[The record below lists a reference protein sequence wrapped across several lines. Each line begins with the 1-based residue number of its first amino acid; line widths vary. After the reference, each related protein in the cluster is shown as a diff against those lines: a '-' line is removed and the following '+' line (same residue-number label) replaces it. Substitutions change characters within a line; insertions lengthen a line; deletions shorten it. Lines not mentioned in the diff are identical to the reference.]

1 MKLGMHLEQKQII
14 SQQMIQTLKVL
25 EMNVT
30 ELEAYLTR
38 LSAENPVV
46 ELEPSEYR
54 KETEDLALA
63 RQAEFERKLEWLS
76 SADRQNRTYYAD
88 DAPDQGLNAV
98 QDPASSGETLAEHL
112 HTQLLLK
119 EYTAR
124 DFQIL
129 DFMARSL
136 DSRGYFTE
144 PLSVIMEHFSVTGDE
159 AESLLGKLQELEP
172 AGVGARDLKE
182 CLLLQLRRYSGDLS
196 FHFGA
201 GGVSSALT
209 AEEILRSAKTTE
221 LAEQLV
227 LHHLEDIARNH
238 IDLIARKCGTSV
250 PEVEAACG
258 LIRRL
263 NPKPGN
269 AFSDGR
275 VLPYV
280 RPDVIVIRRDISSVQ
295 ENSISSREAGVSA
308 REDDITVRREDI
320 PAREDTPAQAADAR
334 EADAGQFD
342 VLVND
347 YQCPRLSVNSFY
359 EALAQ
364 ETDDPEAKKYLREKL
379 AQIAQA
385 KADLANRSSTL
396 SRVAGLL
403 VQLQSSFFLRGPG
416 FRSPMVLS
424 DLAVPLS
431 LHESTVSRALK
442 DKYLQCSWGVFPMNY
457 FLNAAAVRKS
467 AEEDGPGTD
476 QVYRALREVIDA
488 EDKRKPL
495 SDEKICAALAERGI
509 NIARRTVNKYRKEL
523 GIPDKSGRKVTG

>member
-124 DFQIL
+124 DFRIL

-144 PLSVIMEHFSVTGDE
+144 PLAIVTEHFSVTEDE
-159 AESLLGKLQELEP
+159 AESLLRKLQELEP

-182 CLLLQLRRYSGDLS
+182 CLLLQLRRHSGDLI
-196 FHFGA
+196 FHFSKDGT
-201 GGVSSALT
+201 SSALT
-209 AEEILRSAKTTE
+209 AEELLESAKMTE

-238 IDLIARKCGTSV
+238 IDLIARKRGTTV
-250 PEVEAACG
+250 PAVEAACS

-275 VLPYV
+275 ALPYV
-280 RPDVIVIRRDISSVQ
+280 RPDVIVIRR
-295 ENSISSREAGVSA
+295 
-308 REDDITVRREDI
+308 EDAPD
-320 PAREDTPAQAADAR
+320 
-334 EADAGQFD
+334 FD

-403 VQLQSSFFLRGPG
+403 VRLQSSFFLRGPG

-424 DLAVPLS
+424 DLAGPLS

-467 AEEDGPGTD
+467 AEEDGTGTD
-476 QVYRALREVIDA
+476 QVYRALQEVIDA

-495 SDEKICAALAERGI
+495 SDEKICAALADRGI
-509 NIARRTVNKYRKEL
+509 QIARRTVNKYRKEL
-523 GIPDKSGRKVTG
+523 GIPDKSGRKVTGDIR

>member
-76 SADRQNRTYYAD
+76 SADRQNRIYYAD

-98 QDPASSGETLAEHL
+98 QDPASSGETLVEHL
-112 HTQLLLK
+112 HAQLLLK
-119 EYTAR
+119 ECSR
-124 DFQIL
+124 REFRIL
-129 DFMARSL
+129 DFIARSL

-144 PLSVIMEHFSVTGDE
+144 PLSVITERFSVSEDE
-159 AESLLGKLQELEP
+159 AEAALRKLQELEP
-172 AGVGARDLKE
+172 AGVGARGLKE

-196 FHFGA
+196 FHFGKD
-201 GGVSSALT
+201 GTSSALT
-209 AEEILRSAKTTE
+209 AEELLESAKMTE

-238 IDLIARKCGTSV
+238 IDLIARKRGTTV
-250 PEVEAACG
+250 PAVEAACG

-280 RPDVIVIRRDISSVQ
+280 RPDVIVIRREDAPEQAVD
-295 ENSISSREAGVSA
+295 SISAQA
-308 REDDITVRREDI
+308 
-320 PAREDTPAQAADAR
+320 EDTR
-334 EADAGQFD
+334 EVDAGQFD

-403 VQLQSSFFLRGPG
+403 VRLQSSFFLRGPG

-424 DLAVPLS
+424 DLAGPLS

-467 AEEDGPGTD
+467 AEKDGPGTD

-495 SDEKICAALAERGI
+495 SDEKICAALADRGI
-509 NIARRTVNKYRKEL
+509 QIARRTVNKYRKEL
-523 GIPDKSGRKVTG
+523 GIPDKSGRKVTGDIR

>member
-98 QDPASSGETLAEHL
+98 QDPASSGETLAEQL

-124 DFQIL
+124 DFRIL

-144 PLSVIMEHFSVTGDE
+144 PLAIVTEHFSVTEDE
-159 AESLLGKLQELEP
+159 AESLLRKLQELEP

-182 CLLLQLRRYSGDLS
+182 CLLLQLRRHSGDLI
-196 FHFGA
+196 FHFSKDGT
-201 GGVSSALT
+201 SSALT
-209 AEEILRSAKTTE
+209 AEELLESAKMTE

-238 IDLIARKCGTSV
+238 IDLIARKRGTTV
-250 PEVEAACG
+250 PAVEAACS

-275 VLPYV
+275 ALPYV
-280 RPDVIVIRRDISSVQ
+280 RPDVIVIRR
-295 ENSISSREAGVSA
+295 
-308 REDDITVRREDI
+308 EDAPD
-320 PAREDTPAQAADAR
+320 
-334 EADAGQFD
+334 FD

-403 VQLQSSFFLRGPG
+403 VRLQSSFFLRGPG

-424 DLAVPLS
+424 DLAGPLS

-467 AEEDGPGTD
+467 AEEDGTGTD

-495 SDEKICAALAERGI
+495 SDEKICAALADRGI
-509 NIARRTVNKYRKEL
+509 QIARRTVNKYRKEL
-523 GIPDKSGRKVTG
+523 GIPDKSGRKVTGDIR

>member
-124 DFQIL
+124 DFRIL

-144 PLSVIMEHFSVTGDE
+144 PLSIVTEHFSVTEDE
-159 AESLLGKLQELEP
+159 AESLLRKLQELEP

-201 GGVSSALT
+201 GGISSALT
-209 AEEILRSAKTTE
+209 AEELLESAKMTE

-238 IDLIARKCGTSV
+238 IDLIARKRGTTV
-250 PEVEAACG
+250 PAVEAACS

-275 VLPYV
+275 ALPYV
-280 RPDVIVIRRDISSVQ
+280 RPDVIVIRR
-295 ENSISSREAGVSA
+295 
-308 REDDITVRREDI
+308 EDAPD
-320 PAREDTPAQAADAR
+320 
-334 EADAGQFD
+334 FD

-403 VQLQSSFFLRGPG
+403 VRLQSSFFLRGPG

-424 DLAVPLS
+424 DLAGPLS

-467 AEEDGPGTD
+467 AEEDGTGTD
-476 QVYRALREVIDA
+476 QVYRALQEVIDA

-495 SDEKICAALAERGI
+495 SDEKICAALADRGI
-509 NIARRTVNKYRKEL
+509 QIARRTVNKYRKEL
-523 GIPDKSGRKVTG
+523 GIPDKSGRKVTGDIR

>member
-124 DFQIL
+124 DFRIL

-144 PLSVIMEHFSVTGDE
+144 PLAIVTEHFSVTEDE
-159 AESLLGKLQELEP
+159 AESLLRKLQELEP

-182 CLLLQLRRYSGDLS
+182 CLLLQLRRHSGDLA
-196 FHFGA
+196 FHFGKD
-201 GGVSSALT
+201 GTSSALT
-209 AEEILRSAKTTE
+209 AEELLESAKMTE

-238 IDLIARKCGTSV
+238 IDLIARKRGTTV
-250 PEVEAACG
+250 PAVEAACS

-275 VLPYV
+275 ALPYV
-280 RPDVIVIRRDISSVQ
+280 RPDVIVIRR
-295 ENSISSREAGVSA
+295 
-308 REDDITVRREDI
+308 EDAPD
-320 PAREDTPAQAADAR
+320 
-334 EADAGQFD
+334 FD

-385 KADLANRSSTL
+385 KADLVNRSSTL

-403 VQLQSSFFLRGPG
+403 VRLQSSFFLRGPG

-424 DLAVPLS
+424 DLAGPLS

-467 AEEDGPGTD
+467 AEEDGTGTD
-476 QVYRALREVIDA
+476 QVYRALQEVIDA

-495 SDEKICAALAERGI
+495 SDEKICAALADRGI
-509 NIARRTVNKYRKEL
+509 QIARRTVNKYRKEL
-523 GIPDKSGRKVTG
+523 GIPDKSGRKVTGDIR

>member
-63 RQAEFERKLEWLS
+63 QQAEFERKLEWLS

-124 DFQIL
+124 DFRIL

-144 PLSVIMEHFSVTGDE
+144 PLAIVTEHFSVTEDE
-159 AESLLGKLQELEP
+159 AESLLRKLQELEP

-182 CLLLQLRRYSGDLS
+182 CLLLQLRRHSGDLA
-196 FHFGA
+196 FHFGKD
-201 GGVSSALT
+201 GTSSALT
-209 AEEILRSAKTTE
+209 AEELLESAKMTE

-238 IDLIARKCGTSV
+238 IDLIARKRGTTV
-250 PEVEAACG
+250 PAVEAACS

-275 VLPYV
+275 ALPYV
-280 RPDVIVIRRDISSVQ
+280 RPDVIVIRR
-295 ENSISSREAGVSA
+295 
-308 REDDITVRREDI
+308 EDAPD
-320 PAREDTPAQAADAR
+320 
-334 EADAGQFD
+334 FD

-385 KADLANRSSTL
+385 KADLVNRSSTL

-403 VQLQSSFFLRGPG
+403 VRLQSSFFLRGPG

-424 DLAVPLS
+424 DLAGPLS

-467 AEEDGPGTD
+467 AEEDGTGTD
-476 QVYRALREVIDA
+476 QVYRALQEVIDA

-495 SDEKICAALAERGI
+495 SDEKICAALADRGI
-509 NIARRTVNKYRKEL
+509 QIARRTVNKYRKEL
-523 GIPDKSGRKVTG
+523 GIPDKSGRKVTGDIR

>member
-30 ELEAYLTR
+30 ELESYLTR

-98 QDPASSGETLAEHL
+98 QDPASSGETLAEQL

-124 DFQIL
+124 DFRIL

-144 PLSVIMEHFSVTGDE
+144 PLAIVTEHFSVTEDE
-159 AESLLGKLQELEP
+159 AESLLRKLQELEP

-182 CLLLQLRRYSGDLS
+182 CLLLQLRRHSGDLI
-196 FHFGA
+196 FHFSKDGT
-201 GGVSSALT
+201 SSALT
-209 AEEILRSAKTTE
+209 AEELLESAKMTE

-238 IDLIARKCGTSV
+238 IDLIARKRGTTV
-250 PEVEAACG
+250 PAIEAACS

-275 VLPYV
+275 ALPYV
-280 RPDVIVIRRDISSVQ
+280 RPDVIVIRR
-295 ENSISSREAGVSA
+295 
-308 REDDITVRREDI
+308 
-320 PAREDTPAQAADAR
+320 ADAP
-334 EADAGQFD
+334 DFD

-403 VQLQSSFFLRGPG
+403 VRLQSSFFLRGPG

-424 DLAVPLS
+424 DLAGPLS

-467 AEEDGPGTD
+467 AEEDGTGTD
-476 QVYRALREVIDA
+476 QVYRALQEVIDA

-495 SDEKICAALAERGI
+495 SDEKICAALADRGI
-509 NIARRTVNKYRKEL
+509 QIARRTVNKYRKEL
-523 GIPDKSGRKVTG
+523 GIPDKSGRKVTGDIR

>member
-98 QDPASSGETLAEHL
+98 QDPASSGETLAEQL

-124 DFQIL
+124 DFRIL

-144 PLSVIMEHFSVTGDE
+144 PLAIVTEHFSVTEDE
-159 AESLLGKLQELEP
+159 AESLLRKLQELEP

-182 CLLLQLRRYSGDLS
+182 CLLLQLRRHSGDLA
-196 FHFGA
+196 FHFGKD
-201 GGVSSALT
+201 GTSSALT
-209 AEEILRSAKTTE
+209 AEELLESAKMTE

-238 IDLIARKCGTSV
+238 IDLIARKRGTTV
-250 PEVEAACG
+250 PAIEAACS

-275 VLPYV
+275 ALPYV
-280 RPDVIVIRRDISSVQ
+280 RPDVIVIRR
-295 ENSISSREAGVSA
+295 
-308 REDDITVRREDI
+308 EDAPD
-320 PAREDTPAQAADAR
+320 
-334 EADAGQFD
+334 FD

-385 KADLANRSSTL
+385 KADLVNRSSTL

-403 VQLQSSFFLRGPG
+403 VRLQSSFFLRGPG

-424 DLAVPLS
+424 DLAGPLS

-467 AEEDGPGTD
+467 AEEDGTGTD
-476 QVYRALREVIDA
+476 QVYRALQEVIDA

-495 SDEKICAALAERGI
+495 SDEKICAALADRGI
-509 NIARRTVNKYRKEL
+509 QIARRTVNKYRKEL
-523 GIPDKSGRKVTG
+523 GIPDKSGRKVTGDIR

>member
-112 HTQLLLK
+112 HAQLLLK
-119 EYTAR
+119 ECSR
-124 DFQIL
+124 REFRIL
-129 DFMARSL
+129 DFIARSL

-144 PLSVIMEHFSVTGDE
+144 PLSVITERFSVSEDE
-159 AESLLGKLQELEP
+159 AEAALRKLQELEP

-238 IDLIARKCGTSV
+238 IDLIARKCGTTV

-275 VLPYV
+275 ALPYV
-280 RPDVIVIRRDISSVQ
+280 RPDVIVIRR
-295 ENSISSREAGVSA
+295 
-308 REDDITVRREDI
+308 EDAPD
-320 PAREDTPAQAADAR
+320 
-334 EADAGQFD
+334 FD

-396 SRVAGLL
+396 SRVAELL
-403 VQLQSSFFLRGPG
+403 VRLQSSFFLRGPG

-523 GIPDKSGRKVTG
+523 GIPDKSGRKVTGDIR

>member
-124 DFQIL
+124 DFRIL

-144 PLSVIMEHFSVTGDE
+144 PLAIVTEHFSVTEDE
-159 AESLLGKLQELEP
+159 AESLLRKLQELEP

-196 FHFGA
+196 FHLGA
-201 GGVSSALT
+201 GGISSALT
-209 AEEILRSAKTTE
+209 AEEILESAKMTE
-221 LAEQLV
+221 LAEKLV

-295 ENSISSREAGVSA
+295 KNAVSAQASGVSA
-308 REDDITVRREDI
+308 
-320 PAREDTPAQAADAR
+320 QAKDAR

-379 AQIAQA
+379 SQIAQA

-403 VQLQSSFFLRGPG
+403 VRLQSSFFLRGPG

-424 DLAVPLS
+424 DLAGPLS

-457 FLNAAAVRKS
+457 FLNAAAGKKN
-467 AEEDGPGTD
+467 AEEDGTGTD

-495 SDEKICAALAERGI
+495 SDEKICAALADRGI
-509 NIARRTVNKYRKEL
+509 QIARRTVNKYRKEL
-523 GIPDKSGRKVTG
+523 GIPDKSGRKVTGDIR

>member
-30 ELEAYLTR
+30 ELESYLTR

-124 DFQIL
+124 DFLIL

-144 PLSVIMEHFSVTGDE
+144 PLAIVTEHFSVTEDE
-159 AESLLGKLQELEP
+159 AESLLRKLQELEP

-182 CLLLQLRRYSGDLS
+182 CLLLQLRRHSGDLI
-196 FHFGA
+196 FHFSKDGT
-201 GGVSSALT
+201 SSALT
-209 AEEILRSAKTTE
+209 AEDLLESAKMTE

-238 IDLIARKCGTSV
+238 IDLIARKRGTTV
-250 PEVEAACG
+250 PAVEAACS

-275 VLPYV
+275 ALPYV
-280 RPDVIVIRRDISSVQ
+280 RPDVIVIRR
-295 ENSISSREAGVSA
+295 
-308 REDDITVRREDI
+308 EDAPD
-320 PAREDTPAQAADAR
+320 
-334 EADAGQFD
+334 FD

-403 VQLQSSFFLRGPG
+403 VRLQSSFFLRGPG

-424 DLAVPLS
+424 DLAGPLS

-457 FLNAAAVRKS
+457 FLNAAAVRS
-467 AEEDGPGTD
+467 RSPGGP
-476 QVYRALREVIDA
+476 
-488 EDKRKPL
+488 
-495 SDEKICAALAERGI
+495 
-509 NIARRTVNKYRKEL
+509 
-523 GIPDKSGRKVTG
+523 

>member
-1 MKLGMHLEQKQII
+1 MKLGIHLEQKQII

-119 EYTAR
+119 EYSAR
-124 DFQIL
+124 DFRIL

-136 DSRGYFTE
+136 DSRGYFIE
-144 PLSVIMEHFSVTGDE
+144 PLSVITEHFSVTEDA
-159 AESLLGKLQELEP
+159 AESLLRKLQELEP

-196 FHFGA
+196 FHFGKDRA
-201 GGVSSALT
+201 SSALT
-209 AEEILRSAKTTE
+209 AEELLESAKMTE

-238 IDLIARKCGTSV
+238 IDLIARKRGTTV
-250 PEVEAACG
+250 PAVEAACS

-275 VLPYV
+275 ALPYV
-280 RPDVIVIRRDISSVQ
+280 RPDVIVIRR
-295 ENSISSREAGVSA
+295 
-308 REDDITVRREDI
+308 EDAPD
-320 PAREDTPAQAADAR
+320 
-334 EADAGQFD
+334 FD

-359 EALAQ
+359 ETLAQ

-403 VQLQSSFFLRGPG
+403 VRLQSSFFLRGPG

-424 DLAVPLS
+424 DLAGPLS

-476 QVYRALREVIDA
+476 QVYRALQEVIDA

-495 SDEKICAALAERGI
+495 SDEKICAALADRGI
-509 NIARRTVNKYRKEL
+509 QIARRTVNKYRKEL

>member
-98 QDPASSGETLAEHL
+98 QDPASSGETLAEQL

-124 DFQIL
+124 DFRIL

-144 PLSVIMEHFSVTGDE
+144 PLAIVTEHFSVTEDE
-159 AESLLGKLQELEP
+159 AESLLRKLQELEP

-182 CLLLQLRRYSGDLS
+182 CLLLQLRRHSGDLI
-196 FHFGA
+196 FHFSKDGT
-201 GGVSSALT
+201 SSALT
-209 AEEILRSAKTTE
+209 AEELLESAKMTE

-238 IDLIARKCGTSV
+238 IDLIARKRGTTV
-250 PEVEAACG
+250 PAVEAACS

-275 VLPYV
+275 ALPYV
-280 RPDVIVIRRDISSVQ
+280 RPDVIVIRR
-295 ENSISSREAGVSA
+295 
-308 REDDITVRREDI
+308 EDAPD
-320 PAREDTPAQAADAR
+320 
-334 EADAGQFD
+334 FD

-403 VQLQSSFFLRGPG
+403 VRLQSSFFLRGPG

-424 DLAVPLS
+424 DLAGPLS

-467 AEEDGPGTD
+467 AEEDGTGTD
-476 QVYRALREVIDA
+476 QVYRALQEVIDA

-509 NIARRTVNKYRKEL
+509 QIARRTVNKYRKEL
-523 GIPDKSGRKVTG
+523 GIPDKSGRKVTGDIR

>member
-124 DFQIL
+124 DFRIL

-144 PLSVIMEHFSVTGDE
+144 PLAIVTEHFSVTEDE
-159 AESLLGKLQELEP
+159 AESLLRKLQELEP

-182 CLLLQLRRYSGDLS
+182 CLLLQLRRHSGDLI
-196 FHFGA
+196 FHFGKD
-201 GGVSSALT
+201 GTSSALT
-209 AEEILRSAKTTE
+209 AEELLESAKMTE

-238 IDLIARKCGTSV
+238 IDLIARKRGTTV
-250 PEVEAACG
+250 PAVEAACS

-275 VLPYV
+275 ALPYV
-280 RPDVIVIRRDISSVQ
+280 HPDVSVIRREDGPEHAVDNISAQAS
-295 ENSISSREAGVSA
+295 GVSA
-308 REDDITVRREDI
+308 
-320 PAREDTPAQAADAR
+320 Q
-334 EADAGQFD
+334 EADAGQFN

-347 YQCPRLSVNSFY
+347 YQCPLLSVNSFY

-403 VQLQSSFFLRGPG
+403 VRLQSSFFLRGPG

-424 DLAVPLS
+424 DLAGPLS

-457 FLNAAAVRKS
+457 FLNAAAGKNN
-467 AEEDGPGTD
+467 AEEDGTGTD

-495 SDEKICAALAERGI
+495 SDEKICAALADRGI
-509 NIARRTVNKYRKEL
+509 QIARRTVNKYRKEL
-523 GIPDKSGRKVTG
+523 GIPDKSGRKVTGDIR

>member
-63 RQAEFERKLEWLS
+63 RQTEFERKLEWLS

-112 HTQLLLK
+112 HAQLLLK
-119 EYTAR
+119 ECSRR
-124 DFQIL
+124 DFRIL
-129 DFMARSL
+129 DFIARSL

-144 PLSVIMEHFSVTGDE
+144 PLSVITERFSVSEDE
-159 AESLLGKLQELEP
+159 AESLLLKLQELEP

-182 CLLLQLRRYSGDLS
+182 CLLLQLRRYSGDLVL
-196 FHFGA
+196 HFGK
-201 GGVSSALT
+201 GGASSALT
-209 AEEILRSAKTTE
+209 AEELLESAKMTE

-238 IDLIARKCGTSV
+238 IDLIARKRGTTV
-250 PEVEAACG
+250 PAVEAACR

-280 RPDVIVIRRDISSVQ
+280 RPDVIVLRK
-295 ENSISSREAGVSA
+295 
-308 REDDITVRREDI
+308 DDAPD
-320 PAREDTPAQAADAR
+320 
-334 EADAGQFD
+334 FD

-396 SRVAGLL
+396 SRVAELL
-403 VQLQSSFFLRGPG
+403 VRLQSSFFLRGPG

-424 DLAVPLS
+424 DLAGPLS

-457 FLNAAAVRKS
+457 FLNAAAGKKNT
-467 AEEDGPGTD
+467 EEEGPGTD

-509 NIARRTVNKYRKEL
+509 QIARRTVNKYRKEL

>member
-124 DFQIL
+124 DFRIL

-144 PLSVIMEHFSVTGDE
+144 PLAIVTEHFSVTEDE
-159 AESLLGKLQELEP
+159 AESLLRKLQELEP

-182 CLLLQLRRYSGDLS
+182 CLLLQLRRHSGDLI
-196 FHFGA
+196 FHFSKDGT
-201 GGVSSALT
+201 SSALT
-209 AEEILRSAKTTE
+209 AEELLESAKMTE

-238 IDLIARKCGTSV
+238 IDLIARKRGTTV
-250 PEVEAACG
+250 PAVEAACS

-275 VLPYV
+275 ALPYV
-280 RPDVIVIRRDISSVQ
+280 RPDVIVIRR
-295 ENSISSREAGVSA
+295 
-308 REDDITVRREDI
+308 EDAPD
-320 PAREDTPAQAADAR
+320 
-334 EADAGQFD
+334 FD

-385 KADLANRSSTL
+385 KADLVNRSSTL

-403 VQLQSSFFLRGPG
+403 VRLQSSFFLRGPG

-424 DLAVPLS
+424 DLAGPLS

-467 AEEDGPGTD
+467 AEEDGTGTD
-476 QVYRALREVIDA
+476 QVYRALQEVIDA

-495 SDEKICAALAERGI
+495 SDEKICAALADRGI
-509 NIARRTVNKYRKEL
+509 QIARRTVNKYRKEL
-523 GIPDKSGRKVTG
+523 GIPDKSGRKVTGDIR

>member
-112 HTQLLLK
+112 HSQLLLK
-119 EYTAR
+119 ECSGR
-124 DFQIL
+124 EFQIL
-129 DFMARSL
+129 DFIARSL

-144 PLSVIMEHFSVTGDE
+144 PLAIVTEHFSVTEDE
-159 AESLLGKLQELEP
+159 AESLLRKLQELEP

-182 CLLLQLRRYSGDLS
+182 CLLLQLRRHSGDLI
-196 FHFGA
+196 FHFSKDGT
-201 GGVSSALT
+201 SSALT
-209 AEEILRSAKTTE
+209 AEELLESAKMTE

-238 IDLIARKCGTSV
+238 IDLIARKRGTTV
-250 PEVEAACG
+250 PAVEAACS

-275 VLPYV
+275 ALPYV
-280 RPDVIVIRRDISSVQ
+280 RPDVIVIRR
-295 ENSISSREAGVSA
+295 
-308 REDDITVRREDI
+308 EDAPD
-320 PAREDTPAQAADAR
+320 
-334 EADAGQFD
+334 FD

-403 VQLQSSFFLRGPG
+403 VRLQSSFFLRGPG

-424 DLAVPLS
+424 DLAGPLS

-467 AEEDGPGTD
+467 AEEDGTGTD
-476 QVYRALREVIDA
+476 QVYRALQEVIDA

-509 NIARRTVNKYRKEL
+509 QIARRTVNKYRKEL
-523 GIPDKSGRKVTG
+523 GIPDKSGRKVTGDIR

>member
-124 DFQIL
+124 DFRIL

-144 PLSVIMEHFSVTGDE
+144 PLAIVTEHFSVTEDE
-159 AESLLGKLQELEP
+159 AESLLRKLQELEP

-201 GGVSSALT
+201 GGISSALT
-209 AEEILRSAKTTE
+209 AEEILESAKTTE
-221 LAEQLV
+221 LAEKLV

-275 VLPYV
+275 ALPYV
-280 RPDVIVIRRDISSVQ
+280 RPDVIVIRR
-295 ENSISSREAGVSA
+295 
-308 REDDITVRREDI
+308 
-320 PAREDTPAQAADAR
+320 EDTPD
-334 EADAGQFD
+334 FD

-403 VQLQSSFFLRGPG
+403 VRLQSSFFLRGPG

-424 DLAVPLS
+424 DLAGPLS

-495 SDEKICAALAERGI
+495 SDEKICAALADRGI
-509 NIARRTVNKYRKEL
+509 QIARRTVNKYRKEL

>member
-98 QDPASSGETLAEHL
+98 QDPASSGETLAEQL

-124 DFQIL
+124 DFRIL

-144 PLSVIMEHFSVTGDE
+144 PLAIVTEHFSVTEDE
-159 AESLLGKLQELEP
+159 AESLLRKLQELEP

-182 CLLLQLRRYSGDLS
+182 CLLLQLRRHSGDLI
-196 FHFGA
+196 FHFSKDGT
-201 GGVSSALT
+201 SSALT
-209 AEEILRSAKTTE
+209 AEELLESAKMTE

-238 IDLIARKCGTSV
+238 IDLIARKRGTTV
-250 PEVEAACG
+250 PAVEAACS

-275 VLPYV
+275 ALPYV
-280 RPDVIVIRRDISSVQ
+280 RPDVIVIRR
-295 ENSISSREAGVSA
+295 
-308 REDDITVRREDI
+308 EDAPD
-320 PAREDTPAQAADAR
+320 
-334 EADAGQFD
+334 FD

-403 VQLQSSFFLRGPG
+403 VRLQSSFFLRGPG

-424 DLAVPLS
+424 DLAGPLS

-467 AEEDGPGTD
+467 AEEDGTGTD

-509 NIARRTVNKYRKEL
+509 QIARRTVNKYRKEL

>member
-46 ELEPSEYR
+46 ELE
-54 KETEDLALA
+54 
-63 RQAEFERKLEWLS
+63 RKLEWLS

-88 DAPDQGLNAV
+88 DAPDHGLNAV

-124 DFQIL
+124 DFRIL

-144 PLSVIMEHFSVTGDE
+144 PLSIITEHFSVTEDE
-159 AESLLGKLQELEP
+159 AESLLRKLQELEP

-182 CLLLQLRRYSGDLS
+182 CLLLQLRRHSGDLI
-196 FHFGA
+196 FHFSKDGT
-201 GGVSSALT
+201 SSALT
-209 AEEILRSAKTTE
+209 AEELLESAKMTE

-238 IDLIARKCGTSV
+238 IDLIARKRGTTV
-250 PEVEAACG
+250 PAVEAACS

-275 VLPYV
+275 ALPYV
-280 RPDVIVIRRDISSVQ
+280 RPDVIVIRR
-295 ENSISSREAGVSA
+295 
-308 REDDITVRREDI
+308 EDAPD
-320 PAREDTPAQAADAR
+320 
-334 EADAGQFD
+334 FD

-396 SRVAGLL
+396 SRVAELL
-403 VQLQSSFFLRGPG
+403 VRLQSSFFLRGPG
-416 FRSPMVLS
+416 FRSPMALS
-424 DLAVPLS
+424 DLAGPLS

-495 SDEKICAALAERGI
+495 SDEKICAALADRGI
-509 NIARRTVNKYRKEL
+509 QIARRTVNKYRKEL
-523 GIPDKSGRKVTG
+523 GIPDKSGRKVTGDIR

>member
-124 DFQIL
+124 DFLIL

-144 PLSVIMEHFSVTGDE
+144 PLAIVTEHFSVTEDE
-159 AESLLGKLQELEP
+159 AESLLRKLQELEP

-182 CLLLQLRRYSGDLS
+182 CLLLQLRRHSGDLI
-196 FHFGA
+196 FHFSKDGT
-201 GGVSSALT
+201 SSALT
-209 AEEILRSAKTTE
+209 AEELLESAKMTE

-238 IDLIARKCGTSV
+238 IDLIARKRGTTV
-250 PEVEAACG
+250 PAVEAACS

-275 VLPYV
+275 ALPYV
-280 RPDVIVIRRDISSVQ
+280 RPDVIVIRR
-295 ENSISSREAGVSA
+295 
-308 REDDITVRREDI
+308 EDAPD
-320 PAREDTPAQAADAR
+320 
-334 EADAGQFD
+334 FD

-385 KADLANRSSTL
+385 KADLVNRSSTL

-403 VQLQSSFFLRGPG
+403 VRLQSSFFLRGPG

-424 DLAVPLS
+424 DLAGPLS

-467 AEEDGPGTD
+467 AEEDGTGTD
-476 QVYRALREVIDA
+476 QVYRALQEVIDA

-495 SDEKICAALAERGI
+495 SDEKICAALADRGI
-509 NIARRTVNKYRKEL
+509 QIARRTVNKYRKEL
-523 GIPDKSGRKVTG
+523 GIPDKSGRKVTGDIR

>member
-30 ELEAYLTR
+30 GLEAYLTR

-54 KETEDLALA
+54 KETEDMALA

-119 EYTAR
+119 ECSR
-124 DFQIL
+124 REFRIL
-129 DFMARSL
+129 DFIARSL

-144 PLSVIMEHFSVTGDE
+144 PLSVITERFSVSEDE
-159 AESLLGKLQELEP
+159 AEAALRKLQELEP

-196 FHFGA
+196 FHFGKD
-201 GGVSSALT
+201 GTSSALT
-209 AEEILRSAKTTE
+209 AEELLESAKVTE

-238 IDLIARKCGTSV
+238 IDLIARKRGTTV
-250 PEVEAACG
+250 PAVEAACG

-280 RPDVIVIRRDISSVQ
+280 RPDVIVIRRKD
-295 ENSISSREAGVSA
+295 A
-308 REDDITVRREDI
+308 
-320 PAREDTPAQAADAR
+320 PAREDGVSAQAKDAW
-334 EADAGQFD
+334 EDAAGQFD

-403 VQLQSSFFLRGPG
+403 VRLQSSFFLRGPG

-424 DLAVPLS
+424 DLAGPLS

-457 FLNAAAVRKS
+457 FLNAAAVKKNT
-467 AEEDGPGTD
+467 EEDGTGTD

-509 NIARRTVNKYRKEL
+509 QIARRTVNKYRKEL

>member
-30 ELEAYLTR
+30 ELESYLTR

-124 DFQIL
+124 DFRIL

-144 PLSVIMEHFSVTGDE
+144 PLAIVTEHFSVTEDE
-159 AESLLGKLQELEP
+159 AESLLRKLQELEP

-182 CLLLQLRRYSGDLS
+182 CLLLQLRRHSGDLI
-196 FHFGA
+196 FHFSKDGT
-201 GGVSSALT
+201 SSALT
-209 AEEILRSAKTTE
+209 AEDLLESAKMTE

-238 IDLIARKCGTSV
+238 IDLIARKRGTTV
-250 PEVEAACG
+250 PAVEAACS

-275 VLPYV
+275 ALPYV
-280 RPDVIVIRRDISSVQ
+280 RPDVIVIRR
-295 ENSISSREAGVSA
+295 
-308 REDDITVRREDI
+308 EDAPD
-320 PAREDTPAQAADAR
+320 
-334 EADAGQFD
+334 FD

-403 VQLQSSFFLRGPG
+403 VRLQSSFFLRGPG

-424 DLAVPLS
+424 DLAGPLS

-467 AEEDGPGTD
+467 AEEDGTGTD

-495 SDEKICAALAERGI
+495 SDEKICAALADRGI
-509 NIARRTVNKYRKEL
+509 QIARRTVNKYRKEL
-523 GIPDKSGRKVTG
+523 GIPDKSGRKVTGDIR

>member
-124 DFQIL
+124 DFRIL

-144 PLSVIMEHFSVTGDE
+144 PLAIVTEHFSVTEDE
-159 AESLLGKLQELEP
+159 AESLLRKLQELEP

-182 CLLLQLRRYSGDLS
+182 CLLLQLRRHSGDLI
-196 FHFGA
+196 FHFSKDGT
-201 GGVSSALT
+201 SSALT
-209 AEEILRSAKTTE
+209 AEDLLESAKMTE

-238 IDLIARKCGTSV
+238 IDLIARKRGTTV
-250 PEVEAACG
+250 PAVEAACS

-275 VLPYV
+275 ALPYV
-280 RPDVIVIRRDISSVQ
+280 RPDVIVIRR
-295 ENSISSREAGVSA
+295 
-308 REDDITVRREDI
+308 EDAPD
-320 PAREDTPAQAADAR
+320 
-334 EADAGQFD
+334 FD

-403 VQLQSSFFLRGPG
+403 VRLQSSFFLRGPG

-424 DLAVPLS
+424 DLAGPLS

-467 AEEDGPGTD
+467 AEEDGTGTD
-476 QVYRALREVIDA
+476 QVYRALQEVIDA

-509 NIARRTVNKYRKEL
+509 QIARRTVNKYRKEL
-523 GIPDKSGRKVTG
+523 GIPDKSGRKVTGDIR

>member
-98 QDPASSGETLAEHL
+98 QDPASSGETLAEQL

-124 DFQIL
+124 DFLIL

-144 PLSVIMEHFSVTGDE
+144 PLAIVTEHFSVTEDE
-159 AESLLGKLQELEP
+159 AESLLRKLQELEP

-182 CLLLQLRRYSGDLS
+182 CLLLQLRRHSGDLA
-196 FHFGA
+196 FHFGKD
-201 GGVSSALT
+201 GTSSALT
-209 AEEILRSAKTTE
+209 AEELLESAKMTE

-238 IDLIARKCGTSV
+238 IDLIARKRGTTV
-250 PEVEAACG
+250 PAVEAACS

-275 VLPYV
+275 ALPYV
-280 RPDVIVIRRDISSVQ
+280 RPDVIVIRR
-295 ENSISSREAGVSA
+295 
-308 REDDITVRREDI
+308 EDAPD
-320 PAREDTPAQAADAR
+320 
-334 EADAGQFD
+334 FD

-385 KADLANRSSTL
+385 KADLVNRSSTL

-403 VQLQSSFFLRGPG
+403 VRLQSSFFLRGPG

-424 DLAVPLS
+424 DLAGPLS

-467 AEEDGPGTD
+467 AEEDGTGTD
-476 QVYRALREVIDA
+476 QVYRALQEVIDA

-495 SDEKICAALAERGI
+495 SDEKICAALADRGI
-509 NIARRTVNKYRKEL
+509 QIARRTVNKYRKEL
-523 GIPDKSGRKVTG
+523 GIPDKSGRKVTGDIR

>member
-124 DFQIL
+124 DFRIL

-144 PLSVIMEHFSVTGDE
+144 PLAIVTEHFSVTEDE
-159 AESLLGKLQELEP
+159 AESLLRKLQELEP

-196 FHFGA
+196 FHFGKD
-201 GGVSSALT
+201 GTSSALT
-209 AEEILRSAKTTE
+209 AEELLESAKMTE

-238 IDLIARKCGTSV
+238 IDLIARKRGTTV
-250 PEVEAACG
+250 PAVEAACG

-280 RPDVIVIRRDISSVQ
+280 RPDVIVIRREDTPEQAVDNISVQ
-295 ENSISSREAGVSA
+295 ASGVSA
-308 REDDITVRREDI
+308 QEK
-320 PAREDTPAQAADAR
+320 
-334 EADAGQFD
+334 DAGQFD

-403 VQLQSSFFLRGPG
+403 VRLQSSFFLRGPG

-424 DLAVPLS
+424 DLAGPLS
-431 LHESTVSRALK
+431 LHESTVSRTLK

-476 QVYRALREVIDA
+476 QVYRALQEVIDA

-495 SDEKICAALAERGI
+495 SDEKICAALADRGI
-509 NIARRTVNKYRKEL
+509 QIARRTVNKYRKEL

>member
-112 HTQLLLK
+112 HAQLLLK
-119 EYTAR
+119 ECSR
-124 DFQIL
+124 REFRIL
-129 DFMARSL
+129 DFIARSL

-144 PLSVIMEHFSVTGDE
+144 PLSVITERFSVSEDE
-159 AESLLGKLQELEP
+159 AEAALRKLQDLEP

-182 CLLLQLRRYSGDLS
+182 CLLLQLRRHSGDLI
-196 FHFGA
+196 FHFGKD
-201 GGVSSALT
+201 GTSSALT
-209 AEEILRSAKTTE
+209 AEELLESAKMTE

-238 IDLIARKCGTSV
+238 IDLIARKRGTTV
-250 PEVEAACG
+250 PAVEAACG

-275 VLPYV
+275 ALPYV
-280 RPDVIVIRRDISSVQ
+280 RPDVIVIRR
-295 ENSISSREAGVSA
+295 
-308 REDDITVRREDI
+308 EDAPD
-320 PAREDTPAQAADAR
+320 
-334 EADAGQFD
+334 FD

-403 VQLQSSFFLRGPG
+403 VRLQSSFFLRGPG

-424 DLAVPLS
+424 DLAGPLS

-467 AEEDGPGTD
+467 AEEDGTGTD
-476 QVYRALREVIDA
+476 QVYRALQEVIDA

-495 SDEKICAALAERGI
+495 SDEKICAALADRGI
-509 NIARRTVNKYRKEL
+509 QIARRTVNKYRKEL
-523 GIPDKSGRKVTG
+523 GIPDKSGRKVTGDIR

>member
-124 DFQIL
+124 DFRIL

-144 PLSVIMEHFSVTGDE
+144 PLAIVTEHFSVTEDE
-159 AESLLGKLQELEP
+159 AESLLRKLQELEP

-182 CLLLQLRRYSGDLS
+182 CLLLQLRRHSGDLI
-196 FHFGA
+196 FHFSKDGT
-201 GGVSSALT
+201 SSALT
-209 AEEILRSAKTTE
+209 AEELLESAKMTE

-238 IDLIARKCGTSV
+238 IDLIARKRGTTV
-250 PEVEAACG
+250 PAVEAACS

-275 VLPYV
+275 ALPYV
-280 RPDVIVIRRDISSVQ
+280 RPDVIVIRR
-295 ENSISSREAGVSA
+295 
-308 REDDITVRREDI
+308 EDAPD
-320 PAREDTPAQAADAR
+320 
-334 EADAGQFD
+334 FD

-396 SRVAGLL
+396 SRVAELL
-403 VQLQSSFFLRGPG
+403 VRLQSSFFLRGPG

-424 DLAVPLS
+424 DLAGPLS

-495 SDEKICAALAERGI
+495 SDEKICAALADRGI
-509 NIARRTVNKYRKEL
+509 QIARRTVNKYRKEL
-523 GIPDKSGRKVTG
+523 GIPDKSGRKVTGDIR

>member
-124 DFQIL
+124 DFRIL

-144 PLSVIMEHFSVTGDE
+144 PLSIVTEHFSVTEDE
-159 AESLLGKLQELEP
+159 AESLLRKLQELEP

-201 GGVSSALT
+201 GGISSALT
-209 AEEILRSAKTTE
+209 AEEILESAKMTE
-221 LAEQLV
+221 LAETLV

-280 RPDVIVIRRDISSVQ
+280 RPDVIVIRR
-295 ENSISSREAGVSA
+295 
-308 REDDITVRREDI
+308 EDGPD
-320 PAREDTPAQAADAR
+320 
-334 EADAGQFD
+334 FD

-379 AQIAQA
+379 AQISQV

-396 SRVAGLL
+396 SRVAELL
-403 VQLQSSFFLRGPG
+403 VRLQSSFFLRGPG

-424 DLAVPLS
+424 DLAGPLS

-457 FLNAAAVRKS
+457 FLNAAAVRKN
-467 AEEDGPGTD
+467 AEDDSTGTD
-476 QVYRALREVIDA
+476 QVYRALQEVIDA

-495 SDEKICAALAERGI
+495 SDEKICAALAGRGI
-509 NIARRTVNKYRKEL
+509 QIARRTVNKYRKEL

>member
-30 ELEAYLTR
+30 ELESYLTR

-112 HTQLLLK
+112 HSQLLLK
-119 EYTAR
+119 ECSGR
-124 DFQIL
+124 EFQIL
-129 DFMARSL
+129 DFIARSL

-144 PLSVIMEHFSVTGDE
+144 PLSIVTEHFSVTEDE
-159 AESLLGKLQELEP
+159 AESLLRKLQELEP

-182 CLLLQLRRYSGDLS
+182 CLLLQLRRHSGDLI
-196 FHFGA
+196 FHFSKDGT
-201 GGVSSALT
+201 SSALT
-209 AEEILRSAKTTE
+209 AEELLESAKMTE

-238 IDLIARKCGTSV
+238 IDLIARKRGTTV
-250 PEVEAACG
+250 PAVEAACS

-275 VLPYV
+275 ALPYV
-280 RPDVIVIRRDISSVQ
+280 RPDVIVIRR
-295 ENSISSREAGVSA
+295 
-308 REDDITVRREDI
+308 EDAPD
-320 PAREDTPAQAADAR
+320 
-334 EADAGQFD
+334 FD

-403 VQLQSSFFLRGPG
+403 VRLQSSFFLRGPG

-424 DLAVPLS
+424 DLAGPLS

-467 AEEDGPGTD
+467 AEEDGTGTD
-476 QVYRALREVIDA
+476 QVYRALQEVIDA

-509 NIARRTVNKYRKEL
+509 QIARRTVNKYRKEL

>member
-124 DFQIL
+124 DFRIL

-144 PLSVIMEHFSVTGDE
+144 PLAIVTEHFSVTEDE
-159 AESLLGKLQELEP
+159 AESLLRKLQELEP

-182 CLLLQLRRYSGDLS
+182 CLLLQLRRHSGDLI
-196 FHFGA
+196 FHFSKDGT
-201 GGVSSALT
+201 SSALT
-209 AEEILRSAKTTE
+209 AEELLESAKMTE

-238 IDLIARKCGTSV
+238 IDLIARKRGTTV
-250 PEVEAACG
+250 PAVEAACS

-269 AFSDGR
+269 ALSDGR
-275 VLPYV
+275 ALPYV
-280 RPDVIVIRRDISSVQ
+280 RPDVIVIRR
-295 ENSISSREAGVSA
+295 
-308 REDDITVRREDI
+308 EDAPD
-320 PAREDTPAQAADAR
+320 
-334 EADAGQFD
+334 FD

-403 VQLQSSFFLRGPG
+403 VRLQSSFFLRGPG

-424 DLAVPLS
+424 DLAGPLS

-467 AEEDGPGTD
+467 AEEDGTGTD
-476 QVYRALREVIDA
+476 QVYRALQEVIDA

-495 SDEKICAALAERGI
+495 SDEKICAALADRGI
-509 NIARRTVNKYRKEL
+509 QIARRTVNKYRKEL
-523 GIPDKSGRKVTG
+523 GIPDKSGRKVTGDIR

>member
-76 SADRQNRTYYAD
+76 SADRQNRIYYAD

-112 HTQLLLK
+112 HAQLLLK
-119 EYTAR
+119 ECSR
-124 DFQIL
+124 REFRVL
-129 DFMARSL
+129 DFIARSL

-144 PLSVIMEHFSVTGDE
+144 PLSVITERFSVSEDE
-159 AESLLGKLQELEP
+159 AEAALRKLQELEP

-280 RPDVIVIRRDISSVQ
+280 RPDVIVIRREDAPEQAVD
-295 ENSISSREAGVSA
+295 SISAQA
-308 REDDITVRREDI
+308 
-320 PAREDTPAQAADAR
+320 EDTR
-334 EADAGQFD
+334 EVDAGQFD

-403 VQLQSSFFLRGPG
+403 VRLQSSFFLRGPG

-424 DLAVPLS
+424 DLAGPLS

-467 AEEDGPGTD
+467 AEKDGPGTD

-495 SDEKICAALAERGI
+495 SDEKICAALADRGI
-509 NIARRTVNKYRKEL
+509 QIARRTVNKYRKEL

>member
-124 DFQIL
+124 DFRIL

-144 PLSVIMEHFSVTGDE
+144 PLAIVTEHFSVTEDE
-159 AESLLGKLQELEP
+159 AESLLRKLQELEP

-182 CLLLQLRRYSGDLS
+182 CLLLQLRRHSGDLI
-196 FHFGA
+196 FHFSKDGT
-201 GGVSSALT
+201 SSALT
-209 AEEILRSAKTTE
+209 AEELLESAKMTE

-238 IDLIARKCGTSV
+238 IDLIARKRGTTV
-250 PEVEAACG
+250 PAVEAACS

-275 VLPYV
+275 ALPYV
-280 RPDVIVIRRDISSVQ
+280 RPDVIVIRR
-295 ENSISSREAGVSA
+295 
-308 REDDITVRREDI
+308 EDAPD
-320 PAREDTPAQAADAR
+320 
-334 EADAGQFD
+334 FD

-403 VQLQSSFFLRGPG
+403 VRLQSSFFLRGPG

-424 DLAVPLS
+424 DLAGPLS

-467 AEEDGPGTD
+467 AEEDGTGTD

-495 SDEKICAALAERGI
+495 SDEKICAALADRGI
-509 NIARRTVNKYRKEL
+509 QIARRTVNKYRKEL
-523 GIPDKSGRKVTG
+523 GIPDKSGRKVTGDIR

>member
-124 DFQIL
+124 DFRIL

-144 PLSVIMEHFSVTGDE
+144 PLAIVTEHFSVTEDE
-159 AESLLGKLQELEP
+159 AESLLRKLQELEP

-182 CLLLQLRRYSGDLS
+182 CLLLQLRRHSGDLI
-196 FHFGA
+196 FHFGKD
-201 GGVSSALT
+201 GTSSALT
-209 AEEILRSAKTTE
+209 AEELLESAKMTE

-238 IDLIARKCGTSV
+238 IDLIARKRGTTV
-250 PEVEAACG
+250 PAVEAACS

-275 VLPYV
+275 ALPYV
-280 RPDVIVIRRDISSVQ
+280 RPDVIVIRR
-295 ENSISSREAGVSA
+295 
-308 REDDITVRREDI
+308 EDAPD
-320 PAREDTPAQAADAR
+320 
-334 EADAGQFD
+334 FD

-385 KADLANRSSTL
+385 KADLVNRSSTL

-403 VQLQSSFFLRGPG
+403 VRLQSSFFLRGPG

-424 DLAVPLS
+424 DLAGPLS

-467 AEEDGPGTD
+467 AEEDGTGTD
-476 QVYRALREVIDA
+476 QVYRALQEVIDA

-495 SDEKICAALAERGI
+495 SDEKICAALADRGI
-509 NIARRTVNKYRKEL
+509 QIARRTVNKYRKEL
-523 GIPDKSGRKVTG
+523 GIPDKSGRKVTGDIR

>member
-30 ELEAYLTR
+30 ELESYLTR

-124 DFQIL
+124 DFRIL

-144 PLSVIMEHFSVTGDE
+144 PLAIVTEHFSVTEDE
-159 AESLLGKLQELEP
+159 AESLLRKLQELEP

-182 CLLLQLRRYSGDLS
+182 CLLLQLRRHSGDLI
-196 FHFGA
+196 FHFSKDGT
-201 GGVSSALT
+201 SSALT
-209 AEEILRSAKTTE
+209 AEDLLESAKMTE

-238 IDLIARKCGTSV
+238 IDLIARKRGTTV
-250 PEVEAACG
+250 PAVEAACS

-275 VLPYV
+275 ALPYV
-280 RPDVIVIRRDISSVQ
+280 RPDVIVIRR
-295 ENSISSREAGVSA
+295 
-308 REDDITVRREDI
+308 EDAPD
-320 PAREDTPAQAADAR
+320 
-334 EADAGQFD
+334 FD

-403 VQLQSSFFLRGPG
+403 VRLQSSFFLRGPG

-424 DLAVPLS
+424 DLAGPLS

-467 AEEDGPGTD
+467 AEEDGTGTD
-476 QVYRALREVIDA
+476 QVYRALQEVIDA

-509 NIARRTVNKYRKEL
+509 QIARRTVNKYRKEL
-523 GIPDKSGRKVTG
+523 GIPDKSGRKVTGDIR

>member
-30 ELEAYLTR
+30 GLEAYLTR

-54 KETEDLALA
+54 KETEDMALA
-63 RQAEFERKLEWLS
+63 QQAEFERKLEWLS

-112 HTQLLLK
+112 HAQLLLK
-119 EYTAR
+119 ECSR
-124 DFQIL
+124 REFRIL
-129 DFMARSL
+129 DFIARSL

-144 PLSVIMEHFSVTGDE
+144 PLSIITERFSVTNDE
-159 AESLLGKLQELEP
+159 AESLLCKLQELEP

-196 FHFGA
+196 FHFRKDGT
-201 GGVSSALT
+201 SSALT
-209 AEEILRSAKTTE
+209 AEELLESAKVTE
-221 LAEQLV
+221 LADQLV

-238 IDLIARKCGTSV
+238 IGLIARKRGTTV
-250 PEVEAACG
+250 PAVEAACR

-275 VLPYV
+275 ALPYV
-280 RPDVIVIRRDISSVQ
+280 RPDVIILRRED
-295 ENSISSREAGVSA
+295 APA
-308 REDDITVRREDI
+308 REDDVSTRKD
-320 PAREDTPAQAADAR
+320 DTW
-334 EADAGQFD
+334 EADAGQFE

-347 YQCPRLSVNSFY
+347 YQCPRFSVNSFY

-403 VQLQSSFFLRGPG
+403 VRLQSSFFLRGPG

-424 DLAVPLS
+424 DLAGPLS

-457 FLNAAAVRKS
+457 FLNAAAGKKNT
-467 AEEDGPGTD
+467 EEDGTGTD

-523 GIPDKSGRKVTG
+523 GIPDKSGRKVTADSDEK